1 MDNQSAREVPPLK
14 VLERKVADL
23 IHLCDQLNTENK
35 ALKVEAL
42 SWQREREQLI
52 QKTEMARTKVEAMI
66 ERLKTLE
73 QES

>member
-1 MDNQSAREVPPLK
+1 MDNHPARDVPPLK
-14 VLERKVADL
+14 SLERKVADL
-23 IHLCDQLNTENK
+23 IHLCEQLNTENK